1 MRVLMV
7 CLGNICRSP
16 MAEGILRDKAHRSNL
31 LLEVDSAGTA
41 NYHVG
46 EAPDYRAIQ
55 CMKEYGV
62 DISMLRGRQFSRK
75 DFELFDHILVMDR
88 SNLGNVLSLAESEQQ
103 RYKVRL
109 ILEYSNSS
117 TNQEVP
123 DPWYGDKDDFHK
135 VHSLLSDAMNEFL
148 KTPTR

>member
-16 MAEGILRDKAHRSNL
+16 MAEGILRHKAHSSNL
-31 LLEVDSAGTA
+31 FIEVDSAGTA
-41 NYHVG
+41 NYHAG
-46 EAPDYRAIQ
+46 EAPDNRAIQ

-62 DISMLRGRQFSRK
+62 DISMLRARQFSKK

-88 SNLGNVLSLAESEQQ
+88 SNLENVLSLAKSEQH
-103 RYKVRL
+103 RNKVRL

-123 DPWYGDKDDFHK
+123 DPWYGDMDDFHK
-135 VHSLLSDAMNEFL
+135 VHSLLSDALDEFL
-148 KTPTR
+148 KTPAR